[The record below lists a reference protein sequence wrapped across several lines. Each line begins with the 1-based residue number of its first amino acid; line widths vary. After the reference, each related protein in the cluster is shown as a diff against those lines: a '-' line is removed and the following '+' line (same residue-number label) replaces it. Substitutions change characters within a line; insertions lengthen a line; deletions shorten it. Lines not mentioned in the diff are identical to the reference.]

1 MKVSKDFSLAEFVPP
16 AIYEHFVY
24 KSIWFIDPKIVQMAQ
39 FIRDRFGKPITINN
53 YLTGGSYQYS
63 AFRDNACTIGAENSQ
78 HRHGRAIDFRIQGMS
93 PMEIRAD
100 IIRNFEQYRASGLLC
115 RFCPGHN
122 GRRSNRTGRWQV
134 QFERLIPVCG

>member
-1 MKVSKDFSLAEFVPP
+1 MKISKDFSIPEFVPL
-16 AIYEHFVY
+16 AIYEHFGE

-53 YLTGGSYQYS
+53 YITGGSYQYS

-100 IIRNFEQYRASGLLC
+100 IIKNFELFRASGLTTIEGGTPTWTHIDC
-115 RFCPGHN
+115 RYTN
-122 GRRSNRTGRWQV
+122 MNSL
-134 QFERLIPVCG
+134 LIVPFK

>member
-16 AIYEHFVY
+16 AIYEHFVD

-39 FIRDRFGKPITINN
+39 FIRDRFGKPVAINN

-63 AFRDNACTIGAENSQ
+63 AFRDCDCTIGATNSQ

-100 IIRNFEQYRASGLLC
+100 IIKNFDLYRPSGLTTIEGGTPTWTHIDC
-115 RFCPGHN
+115 RFTN
-122 GRRSNRTGRWQV
+122 QDTL
-134 QFERLIPVCG
+134 LIVPYK

>member
-16 AIYEHFVY
+16 DIYEHFVD

-63 AFRDNACTIGAENSQ
+63 AFRDSACTIGATNSQ

-100 IIRNFEQYRASGLLC
+100 IIKNFELYRASGLTAIEGGTPTWTHIDC
-115 RFCPGHN
+115 RFTN
-122 GRRSNRTGRWQV
+122 QDTL
-134 QFERLIPVCG
+134 LIVPYK

>member
-1 MKVSKDFSLAEFVPP
+1 MKVSKDFSLGEFVPP
-16 AIYEHFVY
+16 SIYEHFVD

-63 AFRDNACTIGAENSQ
+63 AFRDSACTIGATNSQ

-93 PMEIRAD
+93 PLEIRAD
-100 IIRNFEQYRASGLLC
+100 IIKNFDLYRPSGLTTIEGGTPTWTHIDC
-115 RFCPGHN
+115 RFTN
-122 GRRSNRTGRWQV
+122 MDSI
-134 QFERLIPVCG
+134 LIVPFK

>member
-16 AIYEHFVY
+16 AIYEHFVD

-39 FIRDRFGKPITINN
+39 FIRDMFGKPITINN

-63 AFRDNACTIGAENSQ
+63 AFRDSACTIGATNSQ

-100 IIRNFEQYRASGLLC
+100 IIKNFDLYRPSGLTTIEGGTPTWTHIDC
-115 RFCPGHN
+115 RF
-122 GRRSNRTGRWQV
+122 TKQDTL
-134 QFERLIPVCG
+134 LIVPYK

>member
-16 AIYEHFVY
+16 AIYEHFVD

-39 FIRDRFGKPITINN
+39 FIRDRFGKQVTINN

-63 AFRDNACTIGAENSQ
+63 AFRDSDCTIGATNSQ

-100 IIRNFEQYRASGLLC
+100 IIKNFEQYRASGLTTIEGGTPTWTHIDC
-115 RFCPGHN
+115 RFTN
-122 GRRSNRTGRWQV
+122 MDSL
-134 QFERLIPVCG
+134 LIVPYK